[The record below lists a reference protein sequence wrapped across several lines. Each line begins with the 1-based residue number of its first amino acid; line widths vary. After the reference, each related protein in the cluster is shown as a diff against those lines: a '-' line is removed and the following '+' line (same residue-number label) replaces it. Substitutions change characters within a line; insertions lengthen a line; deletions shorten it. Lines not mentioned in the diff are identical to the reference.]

1 MEAELENLKSS
12 RYVIKQG
19 SLGTLSDR
27 RLRDI
32 EFELFASLQEVNM
45 EKGRREIMN
54 FLRQQSKQNNGCTGG
69 ANKFGQ
75 QYSSAS
81 STASNVLQPLPILE
95 NTLLAARKLSP
106 R

>member
-1 MEAELENLKSS
+1 MTVAEKKTEIQEYRGALKEEVSAKQKVETELESLKNS

-19 SLGTLSDR
+19 SLGTLSER

-54 FLRQQSKQNNGCTGG
+54 FLRQ
-69 ANKFGQ
+69 
-75 QYSSAS
+75 
-81 STASNVLQPLPILE
+81 
-95 NTLLAARKLSP
+95 
-106 R
+106 